1 MTINVIIC
9 KSAAKTLSP
18 NACARFCMRVV
29 EPQNTVNDEI
39 SVPENINTIYES
51 KI

>member
-18 NACARFCMRVV
+18 NACARFSIRVV

-39 SVPENINTIYES
+39 SVPENMNVKYN
-51 KI
+51 